1 MENPWA
7 VYHDNLQKNSE
18 FEKKSKYLSQNPVF
32 KKKVYN
38 NNNYANYVSS
48 KDTLFKSYRPSKF
61 KFAKKVAKFQYL
73 EVGLN
78 VDLAWH
84 RKNKAFA
91 GGMPE
96 DSGSNY

>member
-1 MENPWA
+1 MYKVKIHYLKVIDPANL
-7 VYHDNLQKNSE
+7 NLQ
-18 FEKKSKYLSQNPVF
+18 
-32 KKKVYN
+32 
-38 NNNYANYVSS
+38 
-48 KDTLFKSYRPSKF
+48 
-61 KFAKKVAKFQYL
+61 KKVAKFQYL

-91 GGMPE
+91 GGMHE